1 MSVKVKHHYFTNLTA
16 IRFYLAT
23 YGVFGHTNDLLS
35 ILGVK
40 NYQHKHILFYTNI
53 GAVFLTAFFVIS
65 GFLITHILIEEKHA
79 TNDVVLKKFF
89 LNRIFRIWPPYY
101 LVLFIQWFVIA
112 HTPVKEISDLF
123 YAFTYSKS
131 TLTPIMMNH
140 GVYFFLSLIML
151 PHLSLTISVV
161 LDNWTIVAGHLWST
175 GIEEFFYFIWAP
187 VMRKSKDI
195 VKSIRNSILFYYIIS
210 IIAFTG
216 LMIGY
221 WILKSKTVISIFHF
235 IMFFLYL
242 TRLSC
247 MFIGAFAAYIFFY
260 KKDWIAKNVTTKRA
274 IICGIGAILVIVS
287 KVPIPLVTQELFS
300 VLLSF
305 LILYFVKDNKRI
317 PILDN
322 TVFNYLGK
330 ISYGIYLYHVSI
342 IFVVI
347 YFCKKYNFFVVPVIY
362 IIILSLTIL
371 AAALSYEYYE
381 KQLQKLKV
389 KYFMKK

>member
-1 MSVKVKHHYFTNLTA
+1 MSAKVKHHFFPNLTA

-23 YGVFGHTNDLLS
+23 YGVFGHTNDVLS

-40 NYQHKHILFYTNI
+40 NYQHKHVLFYTNI
-53 GAVFLTAFFVIS
+53 GALFLTAFFVIS

-89 LNRIFRIWPPYY
+89 LNRIFRILLPYY

-112 HTPVKEISDLF
+112 HTPVREISDMF
-123 YAFTYSKS
+123 YAFTYKAS
-131 TLTPIMMNH
+131 TATPIMLNH
-140 GVYFFLSLIML
+140 GVYFLLSMMML

-210 IIAFTG
+210 IIGFIG

-221 WILKSKTVISIFHF
+221 WILKSQAVISVFHF

-247 MFIGAFAAYIFFY
+247 MFIGALAAYIFFY
-260 KKDWIAKNVTTKRA
+260 KKDWIAVNVTKTRA
-274 IICGIGAILVIVS
+274 IICGILACLVIVS
-287 KVPIPLVTQELFS
+287 KVPIPLITQELFS

-305 LILYFVKDNKRI
+305 LILYFVKDDK
-317 PILDN
+317 PVPVLDN
-322 TVFNYLGK
+322 TIFNYLGK
-330 ISYGIYLYHVSI
+330 ISYGIYMYHVSI

-362 IIILSLTIL
+362 LIILSLTIIT
-371 AAALSYEYYE
+371 ASISYEFYE
-381 KQLQKLKV
+381 KKLQKLKV
-389 KYFMKK
+389 KYFMQK